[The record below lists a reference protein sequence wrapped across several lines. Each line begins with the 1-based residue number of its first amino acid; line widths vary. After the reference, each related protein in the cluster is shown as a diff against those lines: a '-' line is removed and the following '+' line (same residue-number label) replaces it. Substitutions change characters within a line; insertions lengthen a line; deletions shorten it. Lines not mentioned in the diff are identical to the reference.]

1 MTPAPSSHPAAGPAA
16 HPRRNW
22 SAGWN
27 PQAAIL
33 LLLSFGFALFAGWRQ
48 PEFWT
53 AENWQLLLAPLA
65 ETGLL
70 ALGTTAIIASGGI
83 DLSIGAIVSLAGVL
97 AAAAAPHGAAAL
109 LAAALAA
116 GLACGA
122 LNGLLIGPLGWPP
135 ILVTLGAMIFFQGL
149 ALSLF
154 GGGGLAG
161 IPAAWAGLGLSEWA
175 GLPPAFW
182 IFALAAAAVAL
193 ALYAS
198 AWGREIAAIGSNPA
212 AARAGG
218 LPLAARR
225 FSLYLLQG
233 GFCGLAAALMISRL
247 DSARA
252 DMGVNLMLPAIAA
265 VVLGGS
271 PIAGGASSVAG
282 TVAGLAA
289 FYILRN
295 GLMLA
300 GVSPYLQDAA
310 AGALLILAVAAG
322 QWRRRRR

>member
-1 MTPAPSSHPAAGPAA
+1 M
-16 HPRRNW
+16 
-22 SAGWN
+22 
-27 PQAAIL
+27 
-33 LLLSFGFALFAGWRQ
+33 LLLSLAFAIFTGVRQ
-48 PEFWT
+48 PEFWS
-53 AENWQLLLAPLA
+53 AENWQLLLSPLA

-97 AAAAAPHGAAAL
+97 AAGAGPHGVAAL
-109 LAAALAA
+109 LLVALAA

-149 ALSLF
+149 ALSF
-154 GGGGLAG
+154 GGGGG
-161 IPAAWAGLGLSEWA
+161 YSHIPPAWAALGLSPWA

-182 IFALAAAAVAL
+182 IFALAAAALGVAL
-193 ALYAS
+193 YQS
-198 AWGREIAAIGSNPA
+198 AWGREIAAIGANPA
-212 AARAGG
+212 AARVSG

-233 GFCGLAAALMISRL
+233 GLCGLAAALMIARL
-247 DSARA
+247 ASARA
-252 DMGVNLMLPAIAA
+252 DMGINLMLPAIAA
-265 VVLGGS
+265 VVLGGT
-271 PIAGGASSVAG
+271 PIAGGSSSIAG
-282 TVAGLAA
+282 TAAGLLA

-295 GLMLA
+295 GLMLQ

-310 AGALLILAVAAG
+310 AGALLIAAVAAY
-322 QWRRRRR
+322 QWRMKSKR